1 MIAWVSAMNAID
13 NHSHLRLNYKGQ
25 LQECFMYVCLCN
37 AVTDSDIRDAVD
49 AGVSSFR
56 QLKQTTKCATR
67 CGQCTRMANDVF
79 KEALSDSRSA
89 PDFLPVL
96 QPA

>member
-1 MIAWVSAMNAID
+1 
-13 NHSHLRLNYKGQ
+13 
-25 LQECFMYVCLCN
+25 MYVCLCN
-37 AVTDSDIRDAVD
+37 AVTDLDIRNAVD

-56 QLKQTTKCATR
+56 QLKQTTKCATG
-67 CGQCTRMANDVF
+67 CGQCTKMANEIF
-79 KEALSDSRSA
+79 KEALSNSHSV